1 MNSHEKNYFR
11 AQEIA
16 RSVQIDGQAISL
28 GKVSRDLG
36 KALDAALDREPV
48 EALCPEGNVTFPKV
62 PQAHNGRVSTYG
74 SRSGGFV
81 TFTRE

>member
-28 GKVSRDLG
+28 GKVSRNLG
-36 KALDAALDREPV
+36 KALDAALDR
-48 EALCPEGNVTFPKV
+48 EGNVTFPKV

>member
-36 KALDAALDREPV
+36 KALDAALDREP
-48 EALCPEGNVTFPKV
+48 EGRV
-62 PQAHNGRVSTYG
+62 QQSHNGRVSTYG

>member
-28 GKVSRDLG
+28 GRVSRNLG
-36 KALDAALDREPV
+36 KALDAALDREP
-48 EALCPEGNVTFPKV
+48 EGRV